1 MSNASE
7 TTPAYELRE
16 ATRSYGENSTLVL
29 ALDGL
34 SMTIESGE
42 FVAVFGPSG
51 SGKTTLLQLL
61 GAMDRPSG
69 GSILF
74 EGKPLERLGDTD
86 LAELRLRAMGFV
98 FQQFNLIRTLS
109 SVENVEASLAPLG
122 TSPGERRQTAEE
134 HLEAVGLARRAHHLP
149 GQLSGGE
156 QQRVAI
162 ARALARSP
170 RVVLADEP
178 PATLIPAAARWSW
191 TCSPACT
198 PSSSSRLCWSRT
210 TSGSPSVRIAPSASP
225 TGGWSRTRP
234 AGLPSRCRDEAITE
248 SLGGSR
254 RCPVCSHPHRLDMSD
269 QEREVRPAMRRTG
282 SRSYARQAGFGG
294 NLPRC
299 WRRRSCST
307 AASSA
312 CSPAR

>member
-1 MSNASE
+1 MSKASE

-34 SMTIESGE
+34 SMTIERGE

-74 EGKPLERLGDTD
+74 EGQPLERLGDSE

-98 FQQFNLIRTLS
+98 FQQFNLIPTLDA
-109 SVENVEASLAPLG
+109 VENVEASLAPLG
-122 TSPGERRQTAEE
+122 GSPAKRRETADE
-134 HLEAVGLARRAHHLP
+134 HLEAVGLAPRAHHLP
-149 GQLSGGE
+149 SQLSGGE

-178 PATLIPAAARWSW
+178 T
-191 TCSPACT
+191 
-198 PSSSSRLCWSRT
+198 
-210 TSGSPSVRIAPSASP
+210 
-225 TGGWSRTRP
+225 
-234 AGLPSRCRDEAITE
+234 
-248 SLGGSR
+248 
-254 RCPVCSHPHRLDMSD
+254 
-269 QEREVRPAMRRTG
+269 
-282 SRSYARQAGFGG
+282 G
-294 NLPRC
+294 NLDT
-299 WRRRSCST
+299 RSGEMVMDLLARLHSELEIT
-307 AASSA
+307 LVLVTHDEWIAERADRAVRLADGRLVRDSA
-312 CSPAR
+312 GQVAEQVSL